1 MKVFS
6 FLIVPIF
13 VLSTHARATILSSL
27 AAQAQAQ
34 AQTRAEK
41 KMGREIS
48 RVEEQLRKAIVKRDV
63 KSLDKLLAEYY
74 ADSKEGS
81 ERATGKKAALEKCK
95 AGRLPFYEIED
106 DRKLTFRGSHIV
118 QVEGM
123 SMIKPGSLAHS
134 ERSDLGS
141 EAHVVRLWSRES
153 GRWSLISQ
161 TVGPAEEEGEQ

>member
-1 MKVFS
+1 MK
-6 FLIVPIF
+6 FLYFLLIPIF
-13 VLSTHARATILSSL
+13 VLAIHATATTVSSS
-27 AAQAQAQ
+27 QAQSA
-34 AQTRAEK
+34 AEK
-41 KMGREIS
+41 KLSREIS
-48 RVEEQLRKAIVKRDV
+48 RAEEQLRKAIVKKDV

-74 ADSKEGS
+74 ADSREGS

-95 AGRLPFYEIED
+95 AGRLPFYDIEE
-106 DRKLTFRGSHIV
+106 DRKLTFRGSQIV

-134 ERSDLGS
+134 ESNDLGA

-153 GRWSLISQ
+153 GRWNLISQ